1 MRDNPASLQKAQ
13 SVVFIQCVGSRDE
26 RRPYCS
32 RVCCTHSVKAAIAL
46 KELNSQMNIYVLNRD
61 IRTYGEREDLYRKAR
76 DLGVIFIRY
85 DVDRKPVVRQD
96 RGDLT
101 VDAFDP
107 ILQMPVSISADY
119 LVLAAAIEPNVNKD
133 LVELYKCAANADG
146 FLNEAH
152 PKLRPVDMA
161 VDGLFVAGLC
171 NYPKPL
177 NETIAQSKAAAA
189 RAATILSQTEMTLD
203 AIKSFVTDKCDG
215 CALCLDVCPY
225 RAIKLEEYEAD
236 DNRMHRRIATDP
248 ALCKGCGL
256 CAATCP
262 KGGVYVHGF
271 TLDQLRAQVAAAL
284 EVA

>member
-1 MRDNPASLQKAQ
+1 
-13 SVVFIQCVGSRDE
+13 VVFIQCVGSRDE

-32 RVCCTHSVKAAIAL
+32 RVCCTHSVKAAITL

-85 DVDRKPVVRQD
+85 DVDGKPVVRKE
-96 RGDLT
+96 GDDLA
-101 VDAFDP
+101 VDVFDP
-107 ILQMPVSISADY
+107 ILQMPVSIAADH
-119 LVLAAAIEPNVNKD
+119 LVLAAAIEPNVSKD

-177 NETIAQSKAAAA
+177 NETIAQAKAAAA

-203 AIKSFVTDKCDG
+203 AIKSFVTDRCDG

-225 RAIKLEEYEAD
+225 RAIKLEEYQAED
-236 DNRMHRRIATDP
+236 GRMHRRIATDK

-271 TLDQLRAQVAAAL
+271 TLEQLKAQIAAVL
-284 EVA
+284 EEAA